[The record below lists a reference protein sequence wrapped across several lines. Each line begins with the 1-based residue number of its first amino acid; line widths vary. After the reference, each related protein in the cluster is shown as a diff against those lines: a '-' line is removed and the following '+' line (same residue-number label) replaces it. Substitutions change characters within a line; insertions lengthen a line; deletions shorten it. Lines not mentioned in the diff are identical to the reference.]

1 MTDTGKGVAAMV
13 LACVVWGLSPLYYKL
28 LVHIPPLEI
37 LAHRTLWSFVIFAV
51 VLLVQGRIGALP
63 KALAR
68 FRDGVVLAVA
78 SLMIAINWF
87 IFISAVQIERA
98 MEAALGYY
106 IFPLAS
112 VLFGALFFRERL
124 GRAQNL
130 SVVLATLAV
139 VVLTLGLGTP
149 PWIALIIALSFGL
162 YGVIKKTLD
171 LGPVVSVTAE
181 VLLLTP
187 VALAVLWQVHQAGDG
202 AFAASLSDT
211 LLLIGSGPMTAV
223 PLMLFSYGARRITL
237 ASTGLIHY
245 LNPTLQFLVAT
256 LVFRELFSLWHAIAF
271 ALIWA
276 ALALYTTAAWRQERA
291 ARRLVRSS

>member
-1 MTDTGKGVAAMV
+1 MTETGKGVAAM
-13 LACVVWGLSPLYYKL
+13 LMACVVWGLSPLYYKT

-37 LAHRTLWSFVIFAV
+37 LAHRTVWSFVIFASL
-51 VLLVQGRIGALP
+51 LLVQGRIGALRG
-63 KALAR
+63 AFAR
-68 FRDGVVLAVA
+68 GRDGVILAVA
-78 SLMIAINWF
+78 SLMIAVNWF

-124 GRAQNL
+124 ARAQNL
-130 SVVLATLAV
+130 AVGLAALAV
-139 VVLTLGLGTP
+139 VVLTLGLGAP
-149 PWIALIIALSFGL
+149 PWIALIIALTFGL
-162 YGVIKKTLD
+162 YGVIKKSLAV
-171 LGPVVSVTAE
+171 GPVVSVTAE

-187 VALAVLWQVHQAGDG
+187 LALGLLWQVHRAGEG
-202 AFAASLSDT
+202 AFAANASDT

-223 PLMLFSYGARRITL
+223 PLILFSFGARRITL
-237 ASTGLIHY
+237 ASVGLIHY

-256 LVFRELFSLWHAIAF
+256 LVFRELFSFWHATAF
-271 ALIWA
+271 ALIWS
-276 ALALYTTAAWRQERA
+276 ALALYSAAAWRQERA